1 MPDGA
6 RCRAVR
12 EAEVLIVGGHGRGR
26 AAPRRATQGR
36 RESGVRSGCVMAT
49 SCWIAVACLAACRVP
64 VSICVRGGHV
74 PPAVPSMDLEH
85 QLRVTR

>member
-1 MPDGA
+1 
-6 RCRAVR
+6 
-12 EAEVLIVGGHGRGR
+12 
-26 AAPRRATQGR
+26 
-36 RESGVRSGCVMAT
+36 MAT